1 MARTKDFDEEEVL
14 NKAMNLFWDK
24 GYAGTSMQDLV
35 DGLGISRSS
44 LYDTFG
50 DKHSLFI
57 RVLENYRQYAGKQM
71 SELIANSPSAKATVR
86 TMLENNINEL
96 IKDKQHK
103 GCFLV
108 NTSVE
113 MAAHDPEVSA
123 MLCDNDSQ
131 VEQYFYEAISKG
143 QESGELSQQKDA
155 RALARFI
162 LNAIKGIRVTAKS
175 VSDKKMFEDIISL
188 TMSVLD

>member
-14 NKAMNLFWDK
+14 DKAMNLFWDK
-24 GYAGTSMQDLV
+24 GYNGTSMQDLV

-57 RVLENYRQYAGKQM
+57 RALENYRQNAGKQM
-71 SELIANSPSAKATVR
+71 SELIANSPSAKAAVR
-86 TMLENNINEL
+86 TMLDNNVNEL
-96 IKDKQHK
+96 VKDKQHK

-108 NTSVE
+108 NASVE
-113 MAAHDPEVSA
+113 MASHDPEVSA
-123 MLCDNDSQ
+123 MLCQNDSQ
-131 VEQYFYEAISKG
+131 VEGYFYEAIRKG
-143 QESGELSQQKDA
+143 QESGEISEQKDA

-175 VSDKKMFEDIISL
+175 VSDRKMFEDIIDL
-188 TMSVLD
+188 AMSVLD

>member
-14 NKAMNLFWDK
+14 DKAMNLFWDK
-24 GYAGTSMQDLV
+24 GYNGTSMQDLV
-35 DGLGISRSS
+35 DGLGVSRSS

-57 RVLENYRQYAGKQM
+57 RALENYRQYAGKQI
-71 SELIANSPSAKATVR
+71 SELIASSPSAKATVR
-86 TMLENNINEL
+86 TMLDNNVNEL
-96 IKDKQHK
+96 VKDKQHK

-108 NTSVE
+108 NASVE
-113 MAAHDPEVSA
+113 MASHDPEVSA
-123 MLCDNDSQ
+123 MLCQNDSQ
-131 VEQYFYEAISKG
+131 VEGYFYEAIRKG
-143 QESGELSQQKDA
+143 QESGEISEQKDA

-175 VSDKKMFEDIISL
+175 VSDRKMFEDIIDL
-188 TMSVLD
+188 AMSVLD

>member
-188 TMSVLD
+188 TMSVMD